1 MPRVSVIV
9 PLYNKMQYVARA
21 LDSIYAQDYRDFEL
35 IVVDDGSTDGSP
47 EVARRYEQRGMKL
60 VTQPNS
66 GPGAARNRG
75 VRMASG
81 EIVAFLDAD
90 DAWYPFYLSESLRIL
105 DECGRE
111 VPAISWTMQ
120 EMPGDL
126 TTGRFWDKA
135 GIRGGLFRLTPETSP
150 GVLVTLL
157 ASLYPPV
164 TVIRKAVFHELGG
177 FYAKD
182 RCRYSEDAH
191 LWLKLLLKY
200 SHFLHKKDGAV
211 MYVDAAQLS
220 ANHTSVRPIEPFLT
234 DPADILAECPP
245 AMRETI
251 RIVFATRALKTAA
264 VYGYWGYPA
273 QARTLLRR
281 FVQSSDW
288 HLPYFIPALV
298 GCTPVGGWVGALVR
312 RIKDPGSPP
321 NVETA
326 ARSGAERDAGARQ
339 RGM

>member
-9 PLYNKMQYVARA
+9 PLYNKVRYVARA

-35 IVVDDGSTDGSP
+35 IVVDDGSTDGSRD
-47 EVARRYEQRGMKL
+47 VVQRYEQRGMKL

-75 VRMASG
+75 VGMARG

-105 DECGRE
+105 DECGPE

-135 GIRGGLFRLTPETSP
+135 GISGGLFRLTPETSP
-150 GVLVTLL
+150 HVLVMLL
-157 ASLYPPV
+157 ATLYPPV
-164 TVIRKAVFHELGG
+164 TVMRKAVFDELGG
-177 FYAKD
+177 FYGKN

-200 SHFLHKKDGAV
+200 PWFLHKKDGAL

-220 ANHTSVRPIEPFLT
+220 ANHTAVRPIEPFLT
-234 DPADILAECPP
+234 DPEDILTECPR
-245 AMRETI
+245 AMQETI
-251 RIVFATRALKTAA
+251 RVVLATRALKTAA
-264 VYGYWGYPA
+264 VYGYWGHPA
-273 QARTLLRR
+273 QSRKLLRE
-281 FVQSSDW
+281 FVQPSDW
-288 HLPYFIPALV
+288 RLPYFVPALV
-298 GCTPVGGWVGALVR
+298 GCTPVGGWIGALAR
-312 RIKDPGSPP
+312 GMSGFRSRANGG
-321 NVETA
+321 TA
-326 ARSGAERDAGARQ
+326 APADSEPRAGVPP
-339 RGM
+339 RGT